1 MDPLKIVIP
10 VLVVVGIFIA
20 LLIIMAIPDMLT
32 AFIKSNFWFNTRQ
45 MILETI
51 DGYHGMLF
59 GCRCE
64 NCCWNTQ
71 PDYCFQ
77 NMPGI
82 KKKKKKPHC
91 PKFEKRRG

>member
-1 MDPLKIVIP
+1 MADPTLKIMII
-10 VLVVVGIFIA
+10 LLSVVVILIA
-20 LLIIMAIPDMLT
+20 LMIIISIPSILAD
-32 AFIKSNFWFNTRQ
+32 FIKSDFWINTQQ

-59 GCRCE
+59 GCKCE

-71 PDYCFQ
+71 PDYCSQ

-82 KKKKKKPHC
+82 KKKKPHC
-91 PKFEKRRG
+91 PKFEKRRK